1 MYHFDQLQ
9 TKVQELHLE
18 LNQLKEPKQSI
29 HQEILE
35 LEKKLSKTTKEFSN
49 DFNTLQKQL

>member
-18 LNQLKEPKQSI
+18 LNQLKEPKQPI

>member
-29 HQEILE
+29 HQEILQ